1 MAGCRVRRD
10 CTGDGSG
17 SSLLI
22 GIAGLLGWG
31 HWLIGIETALI
42 GLFAFFWIFQTHEL
56 WGEGLRWS
64 D

>member
-1 MAGCRVRRD
+1 M
-10 CTGDGSG
+10 TGSGYAAIAAAMIG